1 LFVVTTTVSELDR
14 LKEQVAYFKYW
25 QGVMLVTDISVIGW
39 LISSS
44 DDASRSTVVLAFIG
58 VTLLTVAS
66 ASCITILVAESTR

>member
-1 LFVVTTTVSELDR
+1 MSELDR

-44 DDASRSTVVLAFIG
+44 DSASPSTVILAVIG
-58 VTLLTVAS
+58 VTLLTVV
-66 ASCITILVAESTR
+66 IGILHHRIGRRIDEIGKL